1 MNTILTNPIEYIGT
15 SYEQNPNNS
24 QSDHDMNLQ
33 IIKKKSIIKPNI
45 MNIIN
50 IPINTNTTQNLQT
63 LNDTISEE
71 EEFEHE
77 FMIFE
82 ELEIQDSQE
91 PNQRIILGEIITD
104 KHIR

>member
-1 MNTILTNPIEYIGT
+1 
-15 SYEQNPNNS
+15 
-24 QSDHDMNLQ
+24 MNLQ
-33 IIKKKSIIKPNI
+33 IIKKSIIKPNT

-63 LNDTISEE
+63 LNETISEE

-77 FMIFE
+77 LMIFE
-82 ELEIQDSQE
+82 KSEIQDSQE

-104 KHIR
+104 KPIH

>member
-1 MNTILTNPIEYIGT
+1 
-15 SYEQNPNNS
+15 
-24 QSDHDMNLQ
+24 
-33 IIKKKSIIKPNI
+33 

-63 LNDTISEE
+63 LNETISEE

-82 ELEIQDSQE
+82 ESEIQDSQE

-104 KHIR
+104 KPIR